1 MKKLIPLVLALLS
14 TSLDAA
20 TVKLAWNHPND
31 NSVTG
36 YIVRY
41 GPASNLKLTE
51 VAFGYTNLVTLT
63 NVPDNITVYLDVQ
76 SYNATGLRS
85 DPSNEI
91 NFSTVKPQA
100 PLVVRTTNTIVIS
113 VTITP

>member
-1 MKKLIPLVLALLS
+1 MKKLILFGLLS
-14 TSLDAA
+14 LSLNAA
-20 TVKLAWNHPND
+20 SVKLAWNHPDD

-41 GPASNLKLTE
+41 GPASNNKLVE

-76 SYNATGLRS
+76 SYNITGLRS

-91 NFSTVKPQA
+91 TFSTLKPQA
-100 PLVVRTTNTIVIS
+100 PLMVRTTNTIVIS